1 MRSMTISF
9 IGDAN
14 QSGLS
19 KQWGIS
25 RFFSFNI
32 TKKLRIPSLVGRGVK
47 DTQFENQHLL
57 YKLINT
63 TKNNM

>member
-1 MRSMTISF
+1 MRIRAGYRS
-9 IGDAN
+9 
-14 QSGLS
+14 SGGFLD
-19 KQWGIS
+19 
-25 RFFSFNI
+25 FFSFNI

-57 YKLINT
+57 YKLINR